1 MTTEGIPVQNPIPAP
16 ASTSEPTQPVQSVVH
31 PSQTESEL
39 VSGEKPNAG
48 ANADNLE
55 ASATKPSVAP
65 PTESSISQ
73 AVASSEP
80 EAPVDAQVQVSKAQT
95 QGQNQE
101 ENEDTKDEP
110 QTGEKRDLDST
121 TAPASVPTVAPV
133 AEDKKEPEAA
143 EEPEAKKQ
151 KLDANSETVPDVK
164 DTKEP
169 SEPSPV
175 APATTTATK
184 DTNGDSK
191 KAGRP
196 KKEKVKEAVKKV
208 IPGDGIG
215 SRTRSRTKAT

>member
-1 MTTEGIPVQNPIPAP
+1 MTTEGVSVQNPIPAP
-16 ASTSEPTQPVQSVVH
+16 ASTSEPSQPVQSVVH

-39 VSGEKPNAG
+39 LSGENAKAG
-48 ANADNLE
+48 ANVDSLE
-55 ASATKPSVAP
+55 APTTKPSVAP
-65 PTESSISQ
+65 PTESSIGR

-95 QGQNQE
+95 QGQIQNE
-101 ENEDTKDEP
+101 ETKEEP

-121 TAPASVPTVAPV
+121 TTPASVPTAASVT
-133 AEDKKEPEAA
+133 EDKKEPASEAT

-151 KLDANSETVPDVK
+151 KLDVNAAPASDAN
-164 DTKEP
+164 EP
-169 SEPSPV
+169 AESSPV
-175 APATTTATK
+175 APATTTATQ

-196 KKEKVKEAVKKV
+196 KKEKVKEAIKKV